1 LESSHIDFDSLL
13 NHHKD
18 MIYNLLFRLTGNHN
32 TSEDLFQETFI
43 KVYRGLKSFKG
54 ESQISTWIY
63 SIAVNVFRD
72 HKRKNSRNLLES
84 SIADISEKLPAGT
97 HAPNP
102 ETQVLVEEEKNRIQG
117 HINSLKE
124 SMKIPLVLHYIEGLP
139 IKKIAEITG
148 RTPGSIKISLYR
160 ARNILKSKWGNSENE
175 EKQYS

>member
-1 LESSHIDFDSLL
+1 VESSHIDFDSLL

-43 KVYRGLKSFKG
+43 RVYRGLKSFKG
-54 ESQISTWIY
+54 ESQISTWLY

-72 HKRKNSRNLLES
+72 HKRKNMRNPLES
-84 SIADISEKLPAGT
+84 SIADISEKPHADT

-102 ETQVLVEEEKNRIQG
+102 ETQVLADEEKNRIQR

-124 SMKIPLVLHYIEGLP
+124 SMKIPLILHYIEG
-139 IKKIAEITG
+139 ISIQKIAEITG
-148 RTPGSIKISLYR
+148 RTPGSIKISLFR
-160 ARNILKSKWGNSENE
+160 ARNILKSKWGNAENE
-175 EKQYS
+175 KKQHS

>member
-1 LESSHIDFDSLL
+1 
-13 NHHKD
+13 